1 MVSLIQSYWE
11 LIAGNYY
18 GWTEGKLV
26 LLCHISMAGI
36 NERIFQFKTL
46 LDKGVYYFG
55 PRTVAKCT
63 IRIKMYSE
71 SLVCSFFLSISSTAK
86 DFYPNRSSKRNINIW
101 KKNQLHNITRACAFY
116 MHNYVNLFCIG
127 NRITQSGKNQCV
139 AEERIRV
146 EVLWN
151 IKQNVKDVCN
161 NYHFMGITFI
171 EQFNWFRKFKALMLF
186 NVTLKLLQN
195 FCLQEKKVGNIFF

>member
-36 NERIFQFKTL
+36 KERIFQFKTL

-71 SLVCSFFLSISSTAK
+71 SLVCSFSYQYNLLTKISIL
-86 DFYPNRSSKRNINIW
+86 RSSKRNINIW
-101 KKNQLHNITRACAFY
+101 KNPSYTTSQGPVHFICITMLTSFVLATES
-116 MHNYVNLFCIG
+116 H
-127 NRITQSGKNQCV
+127 
-139 AEERIRV
+139 RV
-146 EVLWN
+146 EKTNVLQKN
-151 IKQNVKDVCN
+151 EFV
-161 NYHFMGITFI
+161 
-171 EQFNWFRKFKALMLF
+171 
-186 NVTLKLLQN
+186 
-195 FCLQEKKVGNIFF
+195 